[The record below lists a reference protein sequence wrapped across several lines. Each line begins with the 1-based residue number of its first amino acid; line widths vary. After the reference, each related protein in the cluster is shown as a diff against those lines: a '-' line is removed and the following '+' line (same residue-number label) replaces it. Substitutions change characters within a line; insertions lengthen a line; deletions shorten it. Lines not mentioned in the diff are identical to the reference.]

1 MDVIHYFNIFNKL
14 WKEIDMFN
22 DCVLSSAQDGERY
35 KKMVD
40 KERIFDFLVGL
51 NKELDEVWGRPL
63 GTNPMPS
70 IDEIFAEV
78 RREECREH
86 VMLGGQKPLPTSDN
100 SAQAVRDS
108 NLANKGDSHSNQKG
122 NRL

>member
-40 KERIFDFLVGL
+40 KERIFDFLAGL
-51 NKELDEVWGRPL
+51 NKELDE
-63 GTNPMPS
+63 
-70 IDEIFAEV
+70 I
-78 RREECREH
+78 
-86 VMLGGQKPLPTSDN
+86 
-100 SAQAVRDS
+100 
-108 NLANKGDSHSNQKG
+108 
-122 NRL
+122 